1 MKKTIRIVSS
11 PRADYLLSPS
21 EYRRYS
27 NHMMGFFAFF
37 FIAIIYITSKIFF
50 FEDNFFK
57 LAYSVF
63 IAKDQAT
70 IAEIRLGM
78 FYFKSL
84 LCVLPALG
92 GAYFGMEY
100 FTKPTNR
107 QKIINGNFLDDSSKV
122 FENLAKDFRQSPL
135 DEKICLVRKG
145 EENPNAEPTILNKK
159 PSIPYNVYLPKPV
172 IELSLIVSGEA
183 GAGKSTILNRLWKE
197 YIQAGRKV
205 ILHNVRGDEY
215 DLLNGYCPFYLI
227 EPWNKKRGYAIN
239 FMKIVAKEN
248 EQERNAYIRTF
259 VNSFVLKSTGKDDFF
274 NDGAKEVIFAIVK
287 KVVES
292 NMKNGECNAT
302 LRDIVDL
309 WVSFQADT
317 EDGDIDPTSELHMMQ
332 KANQKASSMEKIK
345 KILVEKNPTQADLI
359 DPENAK
365 TSLCILATA
374 TKTIKKFQV
383 LADFWGDKETTK
395 SLDLVKWLSNPKDR
409 QVLCLSNSLIFKE
422 EADAYISAVINLLTA
437 FVINPDYKPVIPVH
451 FVLDEFP
458 QLRAIDINMFMKLPD
473 VGRGKWIRV
482 AVAVQRYSQVK
493 DSHGI
498 EPSSFAGAFQSK
510 MFARMATDDF
520 DTITKIL
527 GRQTIIET
535 SSTTNFNATGSS
547 GSSKTNEKEKDVC
560 NPADLQNSLGP
571 QFVNGNFVGVRVV
584 MKFSNFN
591 RVAVAIIPP
600 VSFPK
605 KKRHVK
611 KVKSLASGGSAIPS
625 YSDNYAEREEVEL
638 AQKTPEQEVIINQN
652 LPVKEH
658 EEDIKN
664 PLGDAVAEQL
674 THAVLSEP
682 ATIALQIADIMEE
695 LHSTNKNTNTA
706 EISDDEASKLLS
718 RIKSVSTKNKNKS
731 IDKETV
737 I

>member
-63 IAKDQAT
+63 IAKDAAT
-70 IAEIRLGM
+70 IAEIKLGM

-84 LCVLPALG
+84 LCVLPGLV

-107 QKIINGNFLDDSSKV
+107 QKVMNGNFIDDSKEV
-122 FENLAKDFRQSPL
+122 FENLARDFRKVSR
-135 DEKICLVRKG
+135 DEKICMVRKG
-145 EENPNAEPTILNKK
+145 DTNPNREATMFNKK
-159 PSIPYNVYLPKPV
+159 PTIPYDIYLPKSV
-172 IELSLIVSGEA
+172 LELSFLMSGEA
-183 GAGKSTILNRLWKE
+183 GGGKSVWLNRYWKE
-197 YIQAGRKV
+197 VVMSGRKL
-205 ILHNVRGDEY
+205 ILHSVKGDEVEM
-215 DLLNGYCPFYLI
+215 LNGFCPFYLI
-227 EPWNKKRGYAIN
+227 EPWNKKAGYAIN
-239 FMKIVAKEN
+239 FMQIVAKEN

-259 VNSFVLKSTGKDDFF
+259 VNSFVSKSSGKDDFF
-274 NDGAKEVIFAIVK
+274 NDGAKEIIFALVK
-287 KVVES
+287 KVVED
-292 NMKNGECNAT
+292 NMKNGACSAT
-302 LRDIVDL
+302 LKHIVDL

-317 EDGDIDPTSELHMMQ
+317 EDEEIDPTNPMQMMQ

-345 KILVEKNPTQADLI
+345 KLLIQKNPTQADLI

-374 TKTIKKFQV
+374 TKTIKKFSV
-383 LADFWGDKETTK
+383 LADFWGDRETRK
-395 SLDLVKWLSNPKDR
+395 SLDLVKWLNNPKDR
-409 QVLCLSNSLIFKE
+409 QVILLSNSTIYTA
-422 EADAYISAVINLLTA
+422 EAEAYISAVINLLTV
-437 FVINPDYKPVIPVH
+437 FVINPEYKPVIPVH

-458 QLRAIDINMFMKLPD
+458 QLRAIDINIFMKLPD
-473 VGRGKWIRV
+473 VGRGKMIRV

-498 EPSSFAGAFQSK
+498 EPTSFGGAFQNK
-510 MFARMATDDF
+510 IFARMATDDF
-520 DTITKIL
+520 DTINKIL

-547 GSSKTNEKEKDVC
+547 GSSKTNEKERDVC
-560 NPADLQNSLGP
+560 NPADLQNVLGP
-571 QFVNGNFVGVRVV
+571 IEIDGKFIGVRVA

-591 RVAVAIIPP
+591 RVAVAVFPP

-605 KKRHVK
+605 TKKRRK
-611 KVKSLASGGSAIPS
+611 IKSLASNAGAKIVSD
-625 YSDNYAEREEVEL
+625 SDNHAEREEVEL
-638 AQKTPEQEVIINQN
+638 AQKTPEHEVIINEN

-695 LHSTNKNTNTA
+695 LQPTNKNTNTA